1 MKTSTKVLMG
11 LFVICTQLMAA
22 QVRQDKVNIEKKDTI
37 EVENMSRYNYFPNL
51 QAYYD
56 NKTNL
61 YIYKVNDIWVHN
73 SLIPPNYKGY
83 GLRNGFHVVIDNYS
97 GDEPYS
103 LLTIHKLKYPANYST
118 KRKRIVVVAT
128 E

>member
-1 MKTSTKVLMG
+1 MKNSTKIMTG
-11 LFVICTQLMAA
+11 LFVIYSQFMTTQI
-22 QVRQDKVNIEKKDTI
+22 RQDKVNIEKKDTT
-37 EVENMSRYNYFPNL
+37 EVANMSRYNYFPNL

-61 YIYKVNDIWVHN
+61 YIYKVKDIWVHN
-73 SLIPPNYKGY
+73 TLIPPNYKGY

-103 LLTIHKLKYPANYST
+103 LLTIHKLKYPADYST
-118 KRKRIVVVAT
+118 KRKRIVVIAT

>member
-1 MKTSTKVLMG
+1 MKNSTKIMTG
-11 LFVICTQLMAA
+11 LFVIYSQFMAA
-22 QVRQDKVNIEKKDTI
+22 QVTQDKVNIEKTDTT
-37 EVENMSRYNYFPNL
+37 EVANMSRYNYFPNL

-61 YIYKVNDIWVHN
+61 YIYKVNGIWVHN
-73 SLIPPNYKGY
+73 TLIPPNYKGY

-118 KRKRIVVVAT
+118 KRKRTVVIAA

>member
-11 LFVICTQLMAA
+11 LFVVFSQFMAA
-22 QVRQDKVNIEKKDTI
+22 QLTQDKVNIEKKDTI

-61 YIYKVNDIWVHN
+61 NIYKVNGNWVHN
-73 SLIPPNYKGY
+73 TLIPPNYKGY

-103 LLTIHKLKYPANYST
+103 LLTIHKLKYPADYST
-118 KRKRIVVVAT
+118 KRKRIVVEAT
-128 E
+128 K

>member
-1 MKTSTKVLMG
+1 MKNSIKLLTG
-11 LFVICTQLMAA
+11 LFVIYTQFMAA
-22 QVRQDKVNIEKKDTI
+22 QLTQDKVNIEKKDTT
-37 EVENMSRYNYFPNL
+37 EVANMSRYNYYPNL

-61 YIYKVNDIWVHN
+61 YIYKVNGNWVHN
-73 SLIPPNYKGY
+73 TLIPPNYKGY
-83 GLRNGFHVVIDNYS
+83 GLRNGFHVVIDSYS

-103 LLTIHKLKYPANYST
+103 LLTIHKLKYPADYST
-118 KRKRIVVVAT
+118 KRKRIVVEAT

>member
-1 MKTSTKVLMG
+1 MKNSIKLLTG
-11 LFVICTQLMAA
+11 LFVIYTQFMAA
-22 QVRQDKVNIEKKDTI
+22 QITQDKVKIEKTDTT
-37 EVENMSRYNYFPNL
+37 EVANMSRYNYFPNL

-61 YIYKVNDIWVHN
+61 YIYKVNGIWVHN
-73 SLIPPNYKGY
+73 TLIPPNYKGY

-103 LLTIHKLKYPANYST
+103 LLTIHKLKYPADYST
-118 KRKRIVVVAT
+118 KRKRIVVIAT

>member
-11 LFVICTQLMAA
+11 LFVICSQFMAA
-22 QVRQDKVNIEKKDTI
+22 QVTQDKVNIEKKDTT
-37 EVENMSRYNYFPNL
+37 EVANMSRYNYFPNL

-61 YIYKVNDIWVHN
+61 YIYKVNGNWVHN
-73 SLIPPNYKGY
+73 TLIPPNYKGY

-103 LLTIHKLKYPANYST
+103 LLTIHKLKYPADYST
-118 KRKRIVVVAT
+118 KRKRIVVEAT

>member
-1 MKTSTKVLMG
+1 MG
-11 LFVICTQLMAA
+11 LFVIYSHFMVAQLT
-22 QVRQDKVNIEKKDTI
+22 QDKVNIEKKDTI
-37 EVENMSRYNYFPNL
+37 EVANMSRYNYFPNL

-56 NKTNL
+56 SKTNL

>member
-1 MKTSTKVLMG
+1 MKNSIKLLTV
-11 LFVICTQLMAA
+11 LFVIYSQFMAA
-22 QVRQDKVNIEKKDTI
+22 QVTQDKVNIEKTDTI
-37 EVENMSRYNYFPNL
+37 EVANMSRYNYFPNL

-61 YIYKVNDIWVHN
+61 YIYKVNGIWIHN
-73 SLIPPNYKGY
+73 TLIPPNYKGY

-103 LLTIHKLKYPANYST
+103 LLTIHKLKYPADYST
-118 KRKRIVVVAT
+118 KRKRIVVIAT

>member
-1 MKTSTKVLMG
+1 MKNSIKLLTV
-11 LFVICTQLMAA
+11 LFVIYSQFMAA
-22 QVRQDKVNIEKKDTI
+22 QVTQDKVNIEKTDTT
-37 EVENMSRYNYFPNL
+37 EVANMSRYNYFPNL

-61 YIYKVNDIWVHN
+61 YIYKVNGIWVHN
-73 SLIPPNYKGY
+73 TLIPPNYKGY

-103 LLTIHKLKYPANYST
+103 LLTIHKLKYPADYST
-118 KRKRIVVVAT
+118 KRKRIVVIAT

>member
-1 MKTSTKVLMG
+1 MNNSIKLLTG
-11 LFVICTQLMAA
+11 LFVIYTQFMAA
-22 QVRQDKVNIEKKDTI
+22 QITQDKVNIEKTDTT
-37 EVENMSRYNYFPNL
+37 EVANMSRYNYFPNL

-56 NKTNL
+56 NKTSL
-61 YIYKVNDIWVHN
+61 YIYKVNGIWIHN
-73 SLIPPNYKGY
+73 TLIPPNYKGY

-103 LLTIHKLKYPANYST
+103 LLTIHKLKYPADYST

>member
-1 MKTSTKVLMG
+1 MG
-11 LFVICTQLMAA
+11 LFVIFSQFMAA
-22 QVRQDKVNIEKKDTI
+22 QLTQDKVNIEKTDTT
-37 EVENMSRYNYFPNL
+37 EVANMSRYNYFPNL
-51 QAYYD
+51 HAYYD

-61 YIYKVNDIWVHN
+61 YIYKVNGIWDH
-73 SLIPPNYKGY
+73 STLIPPNYKGY

-103 LLTIHKLKYPANYST
+103 LLTRHKLKYPANYST

>member
-1 MKTSTKVLMG
+1 MKNSIKLLTG
-11 LFVICTQLMAA
+11 LFVIYTQFMAA
-22 QVRQDKVNIEKKDTI
+22 QTTQDKVNIEKTDTT
-37 EVENMSRYNYFPNL
+37 EVANMSRYNYFPNL

-56 NKTNL
+56 NKINL
-61 YIYKVNDIWVHN
+61 YIYKVNGIWIHN
-73 SLIPPNYKGY
+73 TLIPPNYKGY

-103 LLTIHKLKYPANYST
+103 LLTIHKLKYPADYST
-118 KRKRIVVVAT
+118 KRKRIVVIAT

>member
-1 MKTSTKVLMG
+1 MKNSTKIMTG
-11 LFVICTQLMAA
+11 LFVIYSQFMTTQI
-22 QVRQDKVNIEKKDTI
+22 RQDKVNIEKTDTT
-37 EVENMSRYNYFPNL
+37 EVANMSRYNYFPNL

-61 YIYKVNDIWVHN
+61 YIYKVNGIWVHN
-73 SLIPPNYKGY
+73 TLIPPNYKGY

-118 KRKRIVVVAT
+118 KRKRIVVEAID
-128 E
+128 

>member
-1 MKTSTKVLMG
+1 MKNSIKLLTG
-11 LFVICTQLMAA
+11 LFVIYTQFMAA
-22 QVRQDKVNIEKKDTI
+22 QLTQDKVNIEKTDTT
-37 EVENMSRYNYFPNL
+37 EVANMSRYNYFPNL

-61 YIYKVNDIWVHN
+61 YIYKVNGIWIHN
-73 SLIPPNYKGY
+73 TLIPPNYKGY

-103 LLTIHKLKYPANYST
+103 LLPIHKLKYPADYST